1 MKLFKKK
8 KKTEAMQ
15 KPATNCPKQPTQN
28 ENAFFFSSTT
38 TRTVDS
44 NGNVTETRTE
54 SRSDNINPALEQA
67 IRDMRDILRPGA

>member
-1 MKLFKKK
+1 MGLFKKK
-8 KKTEAMQ
+8 KKTEAAQ
-15 KPATNCPKQPTQN
+15 DTATNRPKQPTQN
-28 ENAFFFSSTT
+28 ENTFFFSSTT

-67 IRDMRDILRPGA
+67 IRDMRNTLRPGA

>member
-8 KKTEAMQ
+8 KKTEAVQ
-15 KPATNCPKQPTQN
+15 KPTTNRHGQPTQN

-54 SRSDNINPALEQA
+54 SRSDNNNPALEQA
-67 IRDMRDILRPGA
+67 IRDMLRPGA

>member
-1 MKLFKKK
+1 MMLFKKK
-8 KKTEAMQ
+8 KKTEAVQ
-15 KPATNCPKQPTQN
+15 KPTTNRPKQPSQN
-28 ENAFFFSSTT
+28 ENTFFFSSTT

>member
-8 KKTEAMQ
+8 KKTEAVQ
-15 KPATNCPKQPTQN
+15 KPSTNRHEQPTQN

-67 IRDMRDILRPGA
+67 IRDMRDMLRPGA